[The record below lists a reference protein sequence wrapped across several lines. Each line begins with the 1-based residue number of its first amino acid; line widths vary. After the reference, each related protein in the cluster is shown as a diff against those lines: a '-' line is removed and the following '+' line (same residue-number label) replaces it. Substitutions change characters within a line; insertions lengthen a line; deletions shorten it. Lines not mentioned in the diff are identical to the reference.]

1 MMIRPASEE
10 DTVMLVKEHEKWGYK
25 CIELTADEH
34 ERVHAYAIEDTVDI
48 IFHHN
53 RGFDKARYMCL
64 KPGGYGYVERSGEK
78 VDETGCKHVWYEE
91 VKYTYDG
98 NKIESKI
105 LEKRY
110 LMRCIDLEKV
120 LNALH

>member
-10 DTVMLVKEHEKWGYK
+10 ETVMLVKEHEKWGYK

-34 ERVHAYAIEDTVDI
+34 EHVHAYAIEDTVDI

-64 KPGGYGYVERSGEK
+64 KPGGYGYAERSG
-78 VDETGCKHVWYEE
+78 
-91 VKYTYDG
+91 
-98 NKIESKI
+98 
-105 LEKRY
+105 KR
-110 LMRCIDLEKV
+110 
-120 LNALH
+120 